1 MSKPKKNTDL
11 LSNRQFRSFEDNK
24 VHGFIFQNTEYRSIR
39 ECCKKLSLSYSK
51 VRRLTRHYKRAQN
64 DPSVAISW
72 ALGLERI
79 SVNEPK
85 TFLYQDDLI
94 KAYDRQLKFKDKVR
108 NIFMNEF

>member
-1 MSKPKKNTDL
+1 M
-11 LSNRQFRSFEDNK
+11 
-24 VHGFIFQNTEYRSIR
+24 HGFIFQNTEYRSIR
-39 ECCKKLSLSYSK
+39 ECCKKLGLSYSK

-64 DPSVAISW
+64 DPSIAINW

-79 SVNEPK
+79 PITEPK